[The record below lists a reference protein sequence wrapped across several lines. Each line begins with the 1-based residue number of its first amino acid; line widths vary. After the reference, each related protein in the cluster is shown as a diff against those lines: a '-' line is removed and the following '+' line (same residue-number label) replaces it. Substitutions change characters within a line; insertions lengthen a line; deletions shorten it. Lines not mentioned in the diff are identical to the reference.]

1 METVVPDNTDIPKFL
16 TAWVHA
22 AGEASGTC
30 ARITAELEPLESQA
44 QLMGMIRE
52 SAEGITQCRKAL
64 TALGGDANAESV
76 EGVLRTVP
84 RFQYSLDFFDFLPMH
99 ISFLNACAMLH
110 SLPTH

>member
-1 METVVPDNTDIPKFL
+1 MPDKTDMPKFL
-16 TAWVHA
+16 AAWIHA

-64 TALGGDANAESV
+64 TALGGNANAESV
-76 EGVLRTVP
+76 EGVLQTVP
-84 RFQYSLDFFDFLPMH
+84 RFQHSLDFFLIFFLCVCL
-99 ISFLNACAMLH
+99 F
-110 SLPTH
+110 